1 MQWIKLDRQ
10 DADLMADN
18 PDDLRCDQ
26 PVMNRVIAEYQKE
39 IDRLRLME
47 KNNADRWQHEN
58 KSVER
63 MALAAFSV
71 LNHPE
76 SPECHFELKQAVMA
90 MGFCPRCEWRPCEC
104 ECQYDD

>member
-1 MQWIKLDRQ
+1 MSEALE
-10 DADLMADN
+10 
-18 PDDLRCDQ
+18 
-26 PVMNRVIAEYQKE
+26 RVIAEQQKE

-47 KNNADRWQHEN
+47 KNSNERWQHEN
-58 KSVER
+58 KLVER

-104 ECQYDD
+104 GERSDTQ

>member
-1 MQWIKLDRQ
+1 
-10 DADLMADN
+10 
-18 PDDLRCDQ
+18 
-26 PVMNRVIAEYQKE
+26 
-39 IDRLRLME
+39 
-47 KNNADRWQHEN
+47 
-58 KSVER
+58 VER